1 MKKKI
6 TALLLLT
13 AFITSCKSVPVTE
26 IDPSLTA
33 ETAITTTAIETTAA
47 VETTTTTVA
56 ETTTTTA
63 ETTVAAADPVN
74 HYTDFSLSEY
84 YPADE
89 TADIVSISGM
99 GGMLNTLY
107 EEKMEIARQAVYQS
121 EYYDIVIDQAKELFD
136 YNDGAYTLKEGAT
149 AFYSSAYNEYW
160 DSAEPYSVKPML
172 EYTCPMFYDG
182 ENREYVFVFSIPLPL
197 RYAEWSGE
205 NYFFVA
211 VYLNHKDEAIIMDE
225 CCQQTMRSVT
235 PLYVGRTVQLIFD
248 SGHTQGTSL
257 SIITGFKNGGY
268 KVEFRGSAI
277 DYVPSGAN
285 YILNDMSVWYK
296 EYEML
301 CYDSEKGYV
310 NVAAEELS
318 GEAMDIICSSADV
331 LSVFP
336 DIAERCASGQVY
348 VIGGKYITVSGNSTF
363 TFENGEF
370 KLFDGIIHPTNS
382 ENETIAI
389 VAQ

>member
-13 AFITSCKSVPVTE
+13 AFITSCKSAPDTHTE
-26 IDPSLTA
+26 
-33 ETAITTTAIETTAA
+33 ITTTAIETTA

-63 ETTVAAADPVN
+63 ETTVAATDPVN
-74 HYTDFSLSEY
+74 YYTDFSLSEY

-99 GGMLNTLY
+99 GGMLNSLY
-107 EEKMEIARQAVYQS
+107 EDKMEIARQAVYQS
-121 EYYDIVIDQAKELFD
+121 EYYAVVIEQAKELFNC
-136 YNDGAYTLKEGAT
+136 NDNSYTLKDGT
-149 AFYSSAYNEYW
+149 QAFYSSAYNEYW

-211 VYLNHKDEAIIMDE
+211 VYVNHKNEAVIMNE

-248 SGHTQGTSL
+248 SGHTQGTSRAV
-257 SIITGFKNGGY
+257 IIGFKNGEY
-268 KVEFRGSAI
+268 KVEFTGSAI

-285 YILNDMSVWYK
+285 YILNDMSVWYN

-301 CYDSEKGYV
+301 CYDSERGYI

-318 GEAMDIICSSADV
+318 GEAMDIICSSPDV
-331 LSVFP
+331 LGVFP
-336 DIAERCASGQVY
+336 DIAEKCASGQVH
-348 VIGGKYITVSGNSTF
+348 VIAGKYITVLGNSTF

-370 KLFDGIIHPTNS
+370 RLFDGVIHPPHS
-382 ENETIAI
+382 DRETVSI
-389 VAQ
+389 VAQP